1 MQVKRIRAKTE
12 ELLNPASQ
20 AWRQA
25 PSTNVVL
32 SPTPLEMQPTEYVRV
47 SWTGR
52 PYGKAPSVRVSTLH
66 NGKAL
71 FFRLR
76 WEDESVDGKIVDI
89 NQFVDAAAVLFPVV
103 EDAPLLG
110 MGTRGKP
117 VNAWFW
123 RADWERPKNV
133 AAEGMGTTERR
144 DDPALAASARHTRG
158 RWDVILSRSLNGEGS
173 PAGTVTLAPGDVGKV
188 AFAIW
193 QGGNQE
199 RAGIKAFSPDWQEL
213 RIEA

>member
-66 NGKAL
+66 NGKAI

-76 WEDESVDGKIVDI
+76 WEDASADGKIADI

-158 RWDVILSRSLNGEGS
+158 RWDVIFSRSLNGEGS
-173 PAGTVTLAPGDVGKV
+173 PAGTVTFAPGDVGKV